1 MKVSIRFGSTQAT
14 NPPPGSTGS
23 TGGVPRWSATLVF
36 VVAALALI
44 LSLSCTRPQRDEQSE
59 SGAPSSPTVSVASSA
74 YILRWMAEQ
83 IGGDRVRA
91 VDLLAPGAHLHDA
104 ELDPAA
110 LSRLGEADLV
120 VLLSRGAQPAVDS
133 ALDATGARK
142 ARTLYLFDA
151 VQNAGSVTP
160 TAVSSISGSAASQ
173 DDAHSEPAGKLP
185 LLRIH
190 AGDRQESPE
199 EDPAQAHFWLDP
211 VLVARGAEV
220 MRDALAEIAPSE
232 AEHFDSNLDSLRS
245 TLDRLHRSFEDSL
258 RGCASRTLVVYHSA
272 YHFLAERYGL
282 REVAVTGADPE
293 AEPRPADVR
302 AAVEAARS
310 EGVRTVFADPE
321 AGTAA
326 MEQVAR
332 EAGAQVDV
340 LDPIEGETEG
350 ADYVARMYTNLSK
363 ISAALRCS

>member
-1 MKVSIRFGSTQAT
+1 MKASSQSACTQAAD
-14 NPPPGSTGS
+14 PRPGSRTS
-23 TGGVPRWSATLVF
+23 TGWVHRWPATVVF

-44 LSLSCTRPQRDEQSE
+44 VSLSCTRPQRDGPGET
-59 SGAPSSPTVSVASSA
+59 GAASPAVSVATSA
-74 YILRWMAEQ
+74 YILKWMAQQ
-83 IGGDRVRA
+83 IGGDRVRVA
-91 VDLLAPGAHLHDA
+91 DLLAPRAHLHDA

-110 LSRLGEADLV
+110 LSKLGEADLV

-133 ALDATGARK
+133 ALEASGARK
-142 ARTLYLFDA
+142 GKVLYLFDS
-151 VQNAGSVTP
+151 VRNAESVTP
-160 TAVSSISGSAASQ
+160 AAASDISRSAASRE
-173 DDAHSEPAGKLP
+173 DTPSRPVGKLP
-185 LLRIH
+185 LLRVQ
-190 AGDRQESPE
+190 AGAMVESSE
-199 EDPAQAHFWLDP
+199 EDSAQAHFWLDP
-211 VLVARGAEV
+211 VLVARGASV
-220 MRDALAEIAPSE
+220 MRDVLAQAAPSQ
-232 AEHFDSNLDSLRS
+232 AEYFDSNLETLRS

-272 YHFLAERYGL
+272 YHFLAERYEL

-310 EGVRTVFADPE
+310 DRVQTVFADPE

-340 LDPIEGETEG
+340 LDPIEGEVEG

-363 ISAALRCS
+363 LSAALRCS